1 MAGEESIEVEPA
13 SARNKGGWLSETAR
27 FIVVLFLLAYLLRAF
42 IVAPFNIPSP
52 SMLPRMLS
60 GDYLLVAKW
69 PYGYSRY
76 SFPFGLISFDG
87 RFLGGTPRRGDIIVF
102 RFPGKNE
109 DYVKRLIGLPG
120 DQIQMRG
127 GTLYINGDAVP
138 KVQIGDFLLP
148 VSPNSPCPGDRP
160 HVREVT
166 TSSGQQVCSYRR
178 YRETLPGGRSY
189 EVLDEG
195 DSPLDN
201 TPVYLVPEGHYFMMG
216 DNRDDSEDSRVPRAL
231 GGVDMLPEDN
241 LIGRSLITFYSTDGS
256 ASWVKPWTWFTA
268 ARWNRIGGT
277 Y

>member
-1 MAGEESIEVEPA
+1 MAGEEIIDVEPA
-13 SARNKGGWLSETAR
+13 RSPKKSGWLAETAR
-27 FIVVLFLLAYLLRAF
+27 FIVVLFLLAYVLRAF

-52 SMLPRMLS
+52 SMLPRMLA

-76 SFPFGLISFDG
+76 SFPFGLLSFDG
-87 RFLGGTPRRGDIIVF
+87 RYPGGSPTRGDIIVF
-102 RFPGKNE
+102 RFPGKDE

-127 GTLYINGDAVP
+127 GMLYINGDAVP
-138 KVQIGDFLLP
+138 KVRIADFLLP
-148 VSPNSPCPGDRP
+148 VSPNSPCPPDRP
-160 HVREVT
+160 NVRTIT
-166 TSSGQQVCSYRR
+166 TSSGQQLCSYRR
-178 YRETLPGGRSY
+178 YRETLPEGRSY

-231 GGVDMLPEDN
+231 GGVDMLPRDN

-256 ASWVKPWTWFTA
+256 AIWVKPWTWFRAT
-268 ARWNRIGGT
+268 RWHRIGGT

>member
-1 MAGEESIEVEPA
+1 
-13 SARNKGGWLSETAR
+13 
-27 FIVVLFLLAYLLRAF
+27 
-42 IVAPFNIPSP
+42 
-52 SMLPRMLS
+52 
-60 GDYLLVAKW
+60 
-69 PYGYSRY
+69 
-76 SFPFGLISFDG
+76 
-87 RFLGGTPRRGDIIVF
+87 
-102 RFPGKNE
+102 
-109 DYVKRLIGLPG
+109 
-120 DQIQMRG
+120 
-127 GTLYINGDAVP
+127 
-138 KVQIGDFLLP
+138 

-166 TSSGQQVCSYRR
+166 TNSGQQVCSYRR

-195 DSPLDN
+195 DGPLDN

-256 ASWVKPWTWFTA
+256 ASWFKPWTWFTA